1 MAQSTNIVKGDELML
16 FDAEGNALAY
26 ATSHVLTL
34 TGNTT
39 DISSKDHGFW
49 GASEVGSI
57 TWELTTENL
66 YTDDDYDKLF
76 DIMIAGEPVTVAFA
90 KASNYDVNGL
100 TSCGGSVSAWEA
112 DQTNYRSGL
121 AVITSLVANAN
132 TGENATYSATFT
144 GSGALTKATSN
155 P

>member
-16 FDAEGNALAY
+16 FDAEGKALAY

-90 KASNYDVNGL
+90 KAGNYDVNGL
-100 TSCGGSVSAWEA
+100 TSCGGSVSAWTP
-112 DQTNYRSGL
+112 DQSNYRSGL

-144 GSGALTKATSN
+144 GSGALTKATN